1 MPKLSFTNSSG
12 TRTFTLEYS
21 FTLNPRTTNPK
32 TNSNPD
38 SPPSG
43 THPETIRVNFNGKRV
58 RETTPT
64 GNLPTVQP
72 HESFTQT
79 LFQRIVQLSPFVRE
93 AACTPRLDTDID
105 LNDDGT
111 TPENASESSLPFPQ
125 LPFTLP
131 LVDGQEIS
139 VEDFQSLFLWACSD
153 DNANVI
159 NHLAQ
164 AVPSSTFMRL
174 TTTGE
179 GEGPTLDPFARAA
192 ISGNNRVLSYLC
204 ATFPDARIEKQEA
217 LHWAVKNKQPK
228 SVEILCKEGKA
239 NPDSPCPNSLYP
251 DSLYLDLLYPD
262 GLTAIQKSMEIEDTD
277 TMRVLLSAGA
287 NVKRFY
293 HNIASSYF
301 YKAFKQGNNDVI
313 RTLLSAVKDVNKPI
327 IEGGIRL
334 LHLAAWSGNLEII
347 DHLIEHGAK
356 INQSTGRWN
365 GRATP
370 MHFAALEGHLPTM
383 FKLID
388 NGGNLYEGKANINKF
403 FWRIEAKFPSTCY
416 MLKQHLFDKSLYF
429 FKGGGTPLELYVGLP
444 PQAEAESKHKL
455 QATLINYM
463 DKNGKSL

>member
-12 TRTFTLEYS
+12 TRTFTLECS
-21 FTLNPRTTNPK
+21 FTLNPRTTNRR

-93 AACTPRLDTDID
+93 AACTLRLDTDID
-105 LNDDGT
+105 LNDDGNT
-111 TPENASESSLPFPQ
+111 SENASESSLPFPQ

-139 VEDFQSLFLWACSD
+139 VEDFQSLFLRACSN

-192 ISGNNRVLSYLC
+192 ISNHEKILSCLC
-204 ATFPDARIEKQEA
+204 TAFPDARKQKQEA
-217 LHWAVKNKQPK
+217 LHWAVKNRQSK

-239 NPDSPCPNSLYP
+239 DP
-251 DSLYLDLLYPD
+251 DSLYTD
-262 GLTAIQKSMEIEDTD
+262 GLTALQKSMEIEDTD
-277 TMRVLLSAGA
+277 TMRVLLSAGTDV
-287 NVKRFY
+287 NRFY
-293 HNIASSYF
+293 YDIARSYF

-429 FKGGGTPLELYVGLP
+429 FKGGTPLELYVGIP
-444 PQAEAESKHKL
+444 PQAEAKSKHKL